1 MNNDRLYKYLSD
13 YWGYDTLRPA
23 QVPVIEQVLANKSGL
38 ALMPTGGGKSLCY
51 QLPSLLLPGLTL
63 VISPLIALMKDQVDD
78 LLLRNIPVGLLNS
91 TQSDEASNEV
101 FQRMT
106 DGTLK
111 ILYTSPERLFA
122 RESLLFTQLQSLNI
136 SLIAV
141 DEAHCI
147 SSWGHDFR
155 PAYTRLIELRQALP
169 EVPLLALTA
178 TADAMTKQDIR
189 QQLGLEQDPVF
200 ENSFDRPEIHYTA
213 IRRDDENEQLLKFLE
228 ERKSESGIIYCL
240 SRKRTESVSKML
252 QSEGFLAVSYHA
264 GLSTDIRTE
273 RQNQFVRDD
282 IQIVVATIAFGMG
295 IDKNNVRFVVHMNL
309 PKNMEG
315 YYQETGRAG
324 RDGLT
329 SHALL
334 LHGGSD
340 FMTLSKHCEIDGN
353 PEQSDTLLKKLR
365 RMQDFADSFACRRQ
379 TLLQYFGEAHAGNCD
394 HCDNCQT
401 EFDVW
406 DATLEAQKLLS
417 TVARLEW
424 PYGLAHIIEILRGSK
439 SQKVTA
445 AQRELSTYGIG
456 QDLPKAQWTQI
467 GKELIQ
473 KGCLAQS
480 PGRFPTLVLNDLSWE
495 ILKGQSTVELTK
507 VEFKVEKASKRSTYE
522 RNDTPA
528 NSDLFN
534 LLRAKRQEL
543 AKQQN
548 VPAYMVLSDRSLKE
562 LCQSMPTTSQQL
574 LGVHGFGKV
583 KVQRFGAQILEVLE
597 QFTTSSKA

>member
-1 MNNDRLYKYLSD
+1 MNNDRLHKYLSD

-122 RESLLFTQLQSLNI
+122 REALLFTQLQSLNI

-169 EVPLLALTA
+169 KVPLLALTA

-228 ERKSESGIIYCL
+228 ERKNESGIIYCL

-401 EFDVW
+401 EFDV
-406 DATLEAQKLLS
+406 
-417 TVARLEW
+417 
-424 PYGLAHIIEILRGSK
+424 
-439 SQKVTA
+439 
-445 AQRELSTYGIG
+445 
-456 QDLPKAQWTQI
+456 
-467 GKELIQ
+467 
-473 KGCLAQS
+473 
-480 PGRFPTLVLNDLSWE
+480 
-495 ILKGQSTVELTK
+495 
-507 VEFKVEKASKRSTYE
+507 
-522 RNDTPA
+522 
-528 NSDLFN
+528 
-534 LLRAKRQEL
+534 
-543 AKQQN
+543 
-548 VPAYMVLSDRSLKE
+548 
-562 LCQSMPTTSQQL
+562 
-574 LGVHGFGKV
+574 
-583 KVQRFGAQILEVLE
+583 
-597 QFTTSSKA
+597 

>member
-1 MNNDRLYKYLSD
+1 MNTNRLHKCLSD

-23 QVPVIEQVLANKSGL
+23 QVPVINHVLAGNSGL

-122 RESLLFTQLQSLNI
+122 RESLLFTQLKSLNI

-155 PAYTRLIELRQALP
+155 PAYTRLIELRKAMP
-169 EVPLLALTA
+169 KVPLLALTA

-189 QQLGLEQDPVF
+189 QQLGLEQDAVF

-228 ERKSESGIIYCL
+228 ERKGESGIIYCL
-240 SRKRTESVSKML
+240 SRKRTEAVSKML
-252 QSEGFLAVSYHA
+252 QSEGFLALSYHA
-264 GLSTDIRTE
+264 GLSTEIRTE

-340 FMTLSKHCEIDGN
+340 YMTLSKHCEIDDN
-353 PEQSDTLLKKLR
+353 PEQSDTLLRKLR

-406 DATLEAQKLLS
+406 DATQEAQKLLS

-424 PYGLAHIIEILRGSK
+424 PYGLSHIIEILRGSK
-439 SQKVTA
+439 SQKITA

-456 QDLPKAQWTQI
+456 QDLSKAQWTQI

-473 KGCLAQS
+473 KGFLAQS

-495 ILKGQSTVELTK
+495 ILKGQSKVELTK
-507 VEFKVEKASKRSTYE
+507 VEFKVEKTSKRSTYE
-522 RNDTPA
+522 RHDPPA
-528 NSDLFN
+528 NKDLFN

-562 LCQSMPTTSQQL
+562 LCQSMPATSKQL

-597 QFTTSSKA
+597 QYVAS

>member
-1 MNNDRLYKYLSD
+1 MNNDRLHKYLSD

-169 EVPLLALTA
+169 QVPLLALTA

-252 QSEGFLAVSYHA
+252 QSEGFLAV
-264 GLSTDIRTE
+264 
-273 RQNQFVRDD
+273 
-282 IQIVVATIAFGMG
+282 
-295 IDKNNVRFVVHMNL
+295 
-309 PKNMEG
+309 
-315 YYQETGRAG
+315 
-324 RDGLT
+324 
-329 SHALL
+329 
-334 LHGGSD
+334 
-340 FMTLSKHCEIDGN
+340 
-353 PEQSDTLLKKLR
+353 
-365 RMQDFADSFACRRQ
+365 
-379 TLLQYFGEAHAGNCD
+379 
-394 HCDNCQT
+394 
-401 EFDVW
+401 
-406 DATLEAQKLLS
+406 
-417 TVARLEW
+417 
-424 PYGLAHIIEILRGSK
+424 
-439 SQKVTA
+439 
-445 AQRELSTYGIG
+445 
-456 QDLPKAQWTQI
+456 
-467 GKELIQ
+467 
-473 KGCLAQS
+473 
-480 PGRFPTLVLNDLSWE
+480 
-495 ILKGQSTVELTK
+495 
-507 VEFKVEKASKRSTYE
+507 
-522 RNDTPA
+522 
-528 NSDLFN
+528 
-534 LLRAKRQEL
+534 
-543 AKQQN
+543 
-548 VPAYMVLSDRSLKE
+548 
-562 LCQSMPTTSQQL
+562 
-574 LGVHGFGKV
+574 
-583 KVQRFGAQILEVLE
+583 
-597 QFTTSSKA
+597 

>member
-1 MNNDRLYKYLSD
+1 MKSNPLQKTLHD
-13 YWGYDTLRPA
+13 YWGYESLRPA
-23 QVPVIEQVLANKSGL
+23 QEPVINQVLAGKSAL

-91 TQSDEASNEV
+91 TQSDEDTNQV
-101 FQRMT
+101 FQQLAQ
-106 DGTLK
+106 GKLK

-122 RESLLFTQLQSLNI
+122 RDSLLFTQLQLLNI
-136 SLIAV
+136 SLIAI

-155 PAYTRLIELRQALP
+155 PAYTRLIELRKALP
-169 EVPLLALTA
+169 EAPLLALTA

-189 QQLGLEQDPVF
+189 KQLGLEENPVF

-213 IRRDDENEQLLKFLE
+213 IRRDDENEQLLNFIR

-240 SRKRTESVSKML
+240 SRKRTETISKML
-252 QSEGFLAVSYHA
+252 QDEGFLAQSYHA
-264 GLSTDIRTE
+264 GLSTEIRNE

-324 RDGLT
+324 RDGLI

-379 TLLQYFGEAHAGNCD
+379 TLLQYFGEVHAGNCD

-401 EFDVW
+401 TFDVW

-456 QDLPKAQWTQI
+456 QDLPKAQWTQM

-473 KGCLAQS
+473 KGYLAQS
-480 PGRFPTLVLNDLSWE
+480 PGRFPTLVLNDLSWK
-495 ILKGQSTVELTK
+495 ILKGQSKVELTK
-507 VEFKVEKASKRSTYE
+507 VEFKVEKTTKRSAHA
-522 RNDTPA
+522 RNENPA
-528 NSDLFN
+528 NADLFN

-543 AKQQN
+543 AKEQN

-562 LCQSMPTTSQQL
+562 LCQSMPKTSKEL

-583 KVQRFGAQILEVLE
+583 KVQRFGKPILEVLE
-597 QFTTSSKA
+597 RYNRSEKP

>member
-23 QVPVIEQVLANKSGL
+23 QVPVIDQVLANKSGL

-169 EVPLLALTA
+169 QVPLLALTA

-264 GLSTDIRTE
+264 GLSTDMRTE

-406 DATLEAQKLLS
+406 DATQEAQKLLS

-480 PGRFPTLVLNDLSWE
+480 PGRFPTLVLNDLSWA
-495 ILKGQSTVELTK
+495 ILKGQSKVELTK
-507 VEFKVEKASKRSTYE
+507 VEFKVEKTSKRSTYE

-562 LCQSMPTTSQQL
+562 LCQSMPATSKQL

-597 QFTTSSKA
+597 QFTSSSKA

>member
-23 QVPVIEQVLANKSGL
+23 QVPVIDQVLASKSGL

-122 RESLLFTQLQSLNI
+122 RDSLLFTQLQSLNL

-189 QQLGLEQDPVF
+189 RQLGLEQDPVF

-240 SRKRTESVSKML
+240 SRKRTEAVSKML
-252 QSEGFLAVSYHA
+252 QSEGFQAVSYHA
-264 GLSTDIRTE
+264 GLSTEIRTE

-365 RMQDFADSFACRRQ
+365 RMQDFADSFTCRRQ

-401 EFDVW
+401 EFEVW
-406 DATLEAQKLLS
+406 DATQEAQKLLS

-439 SQKVTA
+439 SQKITS

-495 ILKGQSTVELTK
+495 ILKGQSKVELTK

-522 RNDTPA
+522 RNETPA

-562 LCQSMPTTSQQL
+562 LCQSMPTTSKQL
-574 LGVHGFGKV
+574 LAVHGFGKV
-583 KVQRFGAQILEVLE
+583 KVQRFGAQVLDVLE
-597 QFTTSSKA
+597 HFTTSSKA

>member
-1 MNNDRLYKYLSD
+1 
-13 YWGYDTLRPA
+13 
-23 QVPVIEQVLANKSGL
+23 
-38 ALMPTGGGKSLCY
+38 
-51 QLPSLLLPGLTL
+51 
-63 VISPLIALMKDQVDD
+63 
-78 LLLRNIPVGLLNS
+78 
-91 TQSDEASNEV
+91 
-101 FQRMT
+101 
-106 DGTLK
+106 
-111 ILYTSPERLFA
+111 
-122 RESLLFTQLQSLNI
+122 
-136 SLIAV
+136 
-141 DEAHCI
+141 
-147 SSWGHDFR
+147 
-155 PAYTRLIELRQALP
+155 
-169 EVPLLALTA
+169 
-178 TADAMTKQDIR
+178 
-189 QQLGLEQDPVF
+189 
-200 ENSFDRPEIHYTA
+200 
-213 IRRDDENEQLLKFLE
+213 
-228 ERKSESGIIYCL
+228 
-240 SRKRTESVSKML
+240 
-252 QSEGFLAVSYHA
+252 
-264 GLSTDIRTE
+264 
-273 RQNQFVRDD
+273 
-282 IQIVVATIAFGMG
+282 
-295 IDKNNVRFVVHMNL
+295 VRFVVHMNL

-406 DATLEAQKLLS
+406 DATQEAQKLLS

-439 SQKVTA
+439 SQKITA

-456 QDLPKAQWTQI
+456 QDLSKAQWTQI

-473 KGCLAQS
+473 KGFLAQS

-495 ILKGQSTVELTK
+495 ILKGQSKVELTK
-507 VEFKVEKASKRSTYE
+507 VEFKVEKTSKRSTYE
-522 RNDTPA
+522 RHDPPA
-528 NSDLFN
+528 NKDLFN

-562 LCQSMPTTSQQL
+562 LCQSMPATSKQL

-597 QFTTSSKA
+597 QYVAS

>member
-1 MNNDRLYKYLSD
+1 MKSNPLQKTLHD
-13 YWGYDTLRPA
+13 YWGYESLRPA
-23 QVPVIEQVLANKSGL
+23 QEPVINQVLAGKSAL

-91 TQSDEASNEV
+91 TQSDEDSNQV
-101 FQRMT
+101 FQKLVQ
-106 DGTLK
+106 GTLK

-122 RESLLFTQLQSLNI
+122 RDSLLFTQLQSLNI
-136 SLIAV
+136 SLIAI

-155 PAYTRLIELRQALP
+155 PAYTRLIELRKALP
-169 EVPLLALTA
+169 KAPLLALTA

-189 QQLGLEQDPVF
+189 KQLGLERSPVF

-213 IRRDDENEQLLKFLE
+213 IRRDDENEQLLNFLR

-240 SRKRTESVSKML
+240 SRKRTETISKML
-252 QSEGFLAVSYHA
+252 QDEGFLAQSYHA
-264 GLSTDIRTE
+264 GLSTEIRTE

-353 PEQSDTLLKKLR
+353 PEQSTTLLKKLR
-365 RMQDFADSFACRRQ
+365 GMQDFADSFACRRQ
-379 TLLQYFGEAHAGNCD
+379 TILEYFGEIHDGNCD

-401 EFDVW
+401 KFEVW
-406 DATLEAQKLLS
+406 DATLEAQKILS

-424 PYGLAHIIEILRGSK
+424 PYGLAHVVEILRGSK

-445 AQRELSTYGIG
+445 AQRLLSTYGIG
-456 QDLPKAQWTQI
+456 QDLSKVQWVQI

-473 KGCLAQS
+473 KAYLAQS
-480 PGRFPTLVLNDLSWE
+480 PGRFPTLVLNDRSWQ
-495 ILKGQSTVELTK
+495 ILKGQLKVQLTK
-507 VEFKVEKASKRSTYE
+507 VEFKAEQKKKRSTYQSSE
-522 RNDTPA
+522 KPA
-528 NSDLFN
+528 HSDLFN
-534 LLRAKRQEL
+534 ALRAQRQEL
-543 AKQQN
+543 AKEQN
-548 VPAYMVLSDRSLKE
+548 VPAYMVLSDRSLME
-562 LCQSMPTTSQQL
+562 LCQSMPKTSKEL

-583 KVQRFGAQILEVLE
+583 KVQRFGKQILEALE
-597 QFTTSSKA
+597 RYDRSEKP